1 MTNRKPWRPPAD
13 TGQGTRAWAPDCD
26 ARAVGNRCRPD
37 VAELVVPGR
46 ARDASAI
53 ELLYTG
59 SIPDGVKCQPSD
71 QRKMTAMP
79 VTYEAWLVLLS
90 IVMAIQG
97 AYVGLSLALQIDGA
111 SGTRRR
117 LLLAGATVSFAVA
130 IWTMHFVGMLAVR
143 LPFQVDYLVL
153 PTLLSFL
160 VCAIVVGGAVYATSS
175 GPLTMLRLTLS
186 SCLMGG
192 GIFAMH
198 YLGMSALDASAHM
211 VHDPVHVGGSMAI
224 AIAASGLALW
234 LATGQAWRAPLM
246 LSAAAFGMAIS
257 GMHYTAM
264 TGVTLYPFVTSASAA
279 PALSTDL
286 LAIVVA
292 VVAFCVS
299 GIFFLLLLP
308 DSAPA
313 EPVTL
318 AVAAVG
324 PLAPAVSADVAAL
337 PAAGPASTAG
347 IEAGRGGAVSADVA
361 ALPAAG
367 PEPTAGIEL
376 GRGGYGPLG
385 GAGSPPRRFARHLP
399 IERDGNTH
407 FLPVEHVVAVHAN
420 AHYSYIF
427 DGNDKLFCPL
437 AIGDVETRLDDRH
450 FVRVHRSH
458 IVNIERVV
466 GYRRSGDNELVE
478 MAGATRSLVPVSRSR
493 IGSLKTR
500 VAKLN
505 GHHPAPV
512 RKRSRLA
519 TQ

>member
-1 MTNRKPWRPPAD
+1 
-13 TGQGTRAWAPDCD
+13 
-26 ARAVGNRCRPD
+26 
-37 VAELVVPGR
+37 
-46 ARDASAI
+46 
-53 ELLYTG
+53 
-59 SIPDGVKCQPSD
+59 
-71 QRKMTAMP
+71 MP
-79 VTYEAWLVLLS
+79 VSYEAWLVLLS

-97 AYVGLSLALQIDGA
+97 AYVGLSLALQIAGA

-130 IWTMHFVGMLAVR
+130 IWTMHFVGMLALR

-337 PAAGPASTAG
+337 PAAGP
-347 IEAGRGGAVSADVA
+347 
-361 ALPAAG
+361 
-367 PEPTAGIEL
+367 EPTAGIEL

-407 FLPVEHVVAVHAN
+407 FLPVEQVVAVHAN
-420 AHYSYIF
+420 AHYTYIF

-458 IVNIERVV
+458 IVNIELVV

-512 RKRSRLA
+512 RKRPRLA